1 MKELFGDAVFD
12 VRTTRKLSD
21 TPICLGVAEG
31 AMDMRMERFLADHKQ
46 LPKRAAKLVEINPT
60 HPVIQSLA
68 AKVAAGGV
76 TTQTQDALWLLFDQA
91 LIAEGEPVT
100 DAGAFARRLS
110 GFLSKGL
117 AA

>member
-1 MKELFGDAVFD
+1 
-12 VRTTRKLSD
+12 
-21 TPICLGVAEG
+21 
-31 AMDMRMERFLADHKQ
+31 MDMRMERFLADHKQ

-68 AKVAAGGV
+68 AKVAAV
-76 TTQTQDALWLLFDQA
+76 ANHESRITNHEIEDALWLLFDQA

-100 DAGAFARRLS
+100 DAAAFSRRLS
-110 GFLSKGL
+110 GFLSRGL